1 MKNKLTPVLIAALLA
16 VTALAAAWHLNTRP
30 ASESDTLTV
39 LHGDR
44 QILLRVDD
52 LSLTTVSGETVNG
65 KGETNA
71 VNSAGISLSDLL
83 TTAGISAFET
93 ITVIASDEYRV
104 GLSPDDL
111 PNANLILQ
119 EDGGFQLI
127 VFGDPD
133 SRRNVSDAV
142 RMEVQ

>member
-1 MKNKLTPVLIAALLA
+1 MKNKLTPILIAALLTA
-16 VTALAAAWHLNTRP
+16 TALAAAWHLNTRP
-30 ASESDTLTV
+30 VTESGALTICY
-39 LHGDR
+39 GDR

-65 KGETNA
+65 KGEINA
-71 VNSAGISLSDLL
+71 VNATGISLPDLL
-83 TTAGISAFET
+83 TTAGISSFNA
-93 ITVIASDEYRV
+93 ITVIASDEYSA

-119 EDGGFQLI
+119 ENGGFQLI

-133 SRRNVSDAV
+133 SRRNVSNAV